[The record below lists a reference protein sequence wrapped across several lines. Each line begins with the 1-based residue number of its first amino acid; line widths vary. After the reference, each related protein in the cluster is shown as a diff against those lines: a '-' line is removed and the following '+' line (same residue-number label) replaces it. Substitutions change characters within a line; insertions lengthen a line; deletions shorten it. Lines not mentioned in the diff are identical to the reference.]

1 MPLCETNVKND
12 YHIKERP
19 YSAYHSWLRFDL
31 EEIIFLPKNELIS
44 TKRCKHIDFIF
55 KWINKVIIIGFNT
68 YYSVEE
74 VQIPLDQIIG
84 IKLTNKNFLEISLR
98 PNFSKHFYHRNVE
111 INGKIVSTLI
121 NNDPTGGRM
130 KDTTTL
136 VLIPCRKVHNKTLTF
151 INIGIQKFHLDKF
164 SKTSQKNE
172 ISNPIYE
179 QDESNSVNDNDMI
192 HITFQLLTHA
202 RALLVPSTIS
212 LADLFLKI
220 QYRFMII
227 IESFEYKN
235 VFGDFITVECEE
247 DWNIAKIDH
256 DVIDKMRIII
266 RISPR

>member
-1 MPLCETNVKND
+1 
-12 YHIKERP
+12 
-19 YSAYHSWLRFDL
+19 
-31 EEIIFLPKNELIS
+31 
-44 TKRCKHIDFIF
+44 
-55 KWINKVIIIGFNT
+55 
-68 YYSVEE
+68 
-74 VQIPLDQIIG
+74 
-84 IKLTNKNFLEISLR
+84 
-98 PNFSKHFYHRNVE
+98 
-111 INGKIVSTLI
+111 
-121 NNDPTGGRM
+121 
-130 KDTTTL
+130 
-136 VLIPCRKVHNKTLTF
+136 
-151 INIGIQKFHLDKF
+151 
-164 SKTSQKNE
+164 
-172 ISNPIYE
+172 
-179 QDESNSVNDNDMI
+179 I